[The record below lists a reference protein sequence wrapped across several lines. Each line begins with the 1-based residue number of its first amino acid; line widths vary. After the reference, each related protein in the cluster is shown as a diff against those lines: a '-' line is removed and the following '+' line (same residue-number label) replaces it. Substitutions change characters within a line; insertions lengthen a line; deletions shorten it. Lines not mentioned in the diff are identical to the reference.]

1 MGVLKMSHFGDGV
14 EVARRQLAVVAHQG
28 RGARGPGPGLA
39 PAESII
45 KCRYSYERAQQQ
57 L

>member
-1 MGVLKMSHFGDGV
+1 MGVLKMSHLGDGV
-14 EVARRQLAVVAHQG
+14 EVAHRQLAAVAHQG

-39 PAESII
+39 PGESVI
-45 KCRYSYERAQQQ
+45 KCRYLSEPAQQQ